1 MSSSSKQIAVTKT
14 SLKVPLRLYMN
25 SGELEAGVDEAGR
38 GCLMGR
44 VYAAAVVMPTTYPED
59 DHMYMEIRDSK
70 KVSPAKRKRLEAY
83 IKDTAVT
90 FGIGYADVEE
100 IDTLNIYQAT
110 LKAMHRAL
118 DQLDRSMDRLL
129 VDGDRFK
136 PYLDK
141 FDNYPSYSCVI
152 RGDGEY
158 LSIAAASILAKCA
171 RDDYV
176 LELIEECPEIDL
188 YGWKNN
194 KGYGTKQHME
204 GIRKHGITVYH
215 RTTFGPCKGVM

>member
-1 MSSSSKQIAVTKT
+1 MTSSLTKKHHPRPT
-14 SLKVPLRLYMN
+14 LRLFMN
-25 SGELEAGVDEAGR
+25 IGDTEAGVDEAGR

-44 VYAAAVVMPTTYPED
+44 VYAAAVVMPTTFAD
-59 DHMYMEIRDSK
+59 DDQMYREIRDSK
-70 KVSPAKRKRLEAY
+70 KISANKRKRLEKY
-83 IKDTAVT
+83 IKETAVT
-90 FGIGYADVEE
+90 YGVGHAEVDE
-100 IDTLNIYQAT
+100 IDTCNIYQAT

-118 DQLDRSMDRLL
+118 NQLDRSMDRLL
-129 VDGDRFK
+129 IDGDRFR

-176 LELIEECPEIDL
+176 IKLTEDHAEMDL

-204 GIRKHGITVYH
+204 AIREHGITPFH
-215 RTTFGPCKGVM
+215 RKSFAPCKPIT